1 MGFDTARDA
10 ASTTS
15 SPTAHFTPATSAND
29 DDDIHD
35 HSSPPSMH
43 GDDAWDGPY
52 VPAVPWPGNTYTI
65 VERGTGR
72 PIIRRVD
79 GEIILGSGYKTYAPG
94 PNIQWLCVES
104 NNHFGFQTPY
114 TGCYLGHDGKERMHA
129 AATALKGWEFIVAR
143 PHPKGGY
150 QLLSPY
156 WSNCMKLFVV
166 GDDGKSLVRRM
177 HGTTLFEF
185 KKI

>member
-15 SPTAHFTPATSAND
+15 SPTAHFTPATSVND

-35 HSSPPSMH
+35 HSPHQVCTVTMLGMVRTGQAISRRGDGQITLGPPH
-43 GDDAWDGPY
+43 DTYLAGT
-52 VPAVPWPGNTYTI
+52 NT
-65 VERGTGR
+65 
-72 PIIRRVD
+72 
-79 GEIILGSGYKTYAPG
+79 
-94 PNIQWLCVES
+94 QWLCVES
-104 NNHFGFQTPY
+104 NNHFGFQNPQ

-129 AATALKGWEFIVAR
+129 AATSLRGWEFIAAR

-156 WSNCMKLFVV
+156 WSNYMKLFVV